1 MNECVVLLNECQKGR
16 ARQKEPHEKKRRK
29 HETASVQERES
40 VCVWVCRDIGASVSG
55 DKQEATGS
63 FLEITGHG
71 KLWAGGDE

>member
-1 MNECVVLLNECQKGR
+1 MPKRKGASKR
-16 ARQKEPHEKKRRK
+16 TAREEEKKTRDCLG
-29 HETASVQERES
+29 SGERER